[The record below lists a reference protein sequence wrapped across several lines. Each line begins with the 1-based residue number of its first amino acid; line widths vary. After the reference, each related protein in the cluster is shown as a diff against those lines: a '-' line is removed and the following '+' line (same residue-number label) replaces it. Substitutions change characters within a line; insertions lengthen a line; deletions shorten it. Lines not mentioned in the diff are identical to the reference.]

1 MGQILTMVNDPIADM
16 LTRLRNALTARKAEV
31 DVPCT
36 KVNLGIA
43 RVLRDE
49 GYIQDFKTLDVAPA
63 RMIRAYLKYGPDGE
77 KVITRIRR
85 ESRLSRRVYHGVNE
99 IPRVQNGLG
108 IAILTTSKGVLSDR
122 ECRRNRVGGELL
134 CTVE

>member
-1 MGQILTMVNDPIADM
+1 MVNDPIADM
-16 LTRLRNALTARKAEV
+16 LTRIRNSLRARKAEV
-31 DVPCT
+31 DVPGT

-49 GYIQDFKTLDVAPA
+49 GYIQDFKPLDVAP
-63 RMIRAYLKYGPDGE
+63 RQFIRVYLKYGPDGE
-77 KVITRIRR
+77 MVITGIRR
-85 ESRLSRRVYHGVNE
+85 ESKLSRRVYHGVDE
-99 IPRVQNGLG
+99 LPRVRNGLG

-122 ECRRNRVGGELL
+122 ECRRERTGGELL